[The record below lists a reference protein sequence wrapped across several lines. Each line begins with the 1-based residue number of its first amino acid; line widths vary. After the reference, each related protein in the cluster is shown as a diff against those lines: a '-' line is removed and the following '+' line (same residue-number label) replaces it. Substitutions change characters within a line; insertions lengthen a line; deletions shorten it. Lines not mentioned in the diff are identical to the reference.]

1 MKQLDISHVL
11 DGWPYEPGKA
21 MVRKVEGKDGRELI
35 QMRIDLGLLQMYTAG
50 RPDGQRPHDAD
61 SLLDYQVQRLE
72 DHLAEHDGED
82 EGFSLT
88 SEECLALQQE
98 AIQFHHRYICFFQ
111 LEDFEKVIQD
121 ADRNLDAIE
130 LVEQYGPEDQMVWT
144 LRQLTPQLLL
154 MRTRAVSALSLNEKN
169 YTQSIADV
177 EEGIEA
183 LTTFLSEDG
192 SPESAE
198 QNGELQALRQWLQ
211 EVKES
216 RPMTERE
223 KLEQELD
230 EAVAKE
236 YYERAAEVRDALKC
250 LVE

>member
-1 MKQLDISHVL
+1 ML

-111 LEDFEKVIQD
+111 LEDFEKSFRMPI
-121 ADRNLDAIE
+121 AISMR
-130 LVEQYGPEDQMVWT
+130 LSWWNNMVRKTKWSGPC
-144 LRQLTPQLLL
+144 
-154 MRTRAVSALSLNEKN
+154 VSSPLN
-169 YTQSIADV
+169 S
-177 EEGIEA
+177 
-183 LTTFLSEDG
+183 F
-192 SPESAE
+192 
-198 QNGELQALRQWLQ
+198 
-211 EVKES
+211 
-216 RPMTERE
+216 
-223 KLEQELD
+223 
-230 EAVAKE
+230 
-236 YYERAAEVRDALKC
+236 
-250 LVE
+250 